1 MKRLCFLLFVPLLLF
16 CSQQNPP
23 QKVLYEELTP
33 KEFRQKLAEAPIAYL
48 PLGTIEWHG
57 EHLPLG
63 SDGLQSK
70 AFMEILAQKVGG
82 IVFPMLFLGPDRRQF
97 VDGKELYGMDICFG
111 KPADK
116 HYYTARQLDGSCYW
130 VPDSTFDILMN
141 ATLKQVRRAGFKI
154 LVAHGHGPSTGYV
167 RNHIEEWE
175 EKYGLKIFHCWKD
188 GDKSGLGIM
197 VDHAAQNET
206 SLLMVLRPELV
217 QIENLAADTTKWPVG
232 VAGKDPRIHASKE
245 FGQKAIDIQTKRMT
259 KILIKALADL

>member
-1 MKRLCFLLFVPLLLF
+1 MKKFVALAFVCIFLF
-16 CSQQNPP
+16 CSQQNSK

-33 KEFRQKLAEAPIAYL
+33 PEFRQRLADAPIAYL

-70 AFMEILAQKVGG
+70 AFMEILAQDVGG

-97 VDGKELYGMDICFG
+97 IEGKELYGMDICFG
-111 KPADK
+111 KPDDK

-141 ATLKQVRRAGFKI
+141 ATLKQIQRAGFKI

-167 RNHIEEWE
+167 RSHIEEWE
-175 EKYGLKIFHCWKD
+175 QKYELKIFHCWGKRD
-188 GDKSGLGIM
+188 GKGLGIM

-206 SLLMVLRPELV
+206 SLVMAMRPELV
-217 QIENLAADTTKWPVG
+217 QMVNLPADTSKWPVG
-232 VAGKDPRIHASKE
+232 VGGKDPRIYASRE
-245 FGQKAIDIQTKRMT
+245 FGQKAIDIQKKRMT
-259 KILIKALADL
+259 KILKDALTEL